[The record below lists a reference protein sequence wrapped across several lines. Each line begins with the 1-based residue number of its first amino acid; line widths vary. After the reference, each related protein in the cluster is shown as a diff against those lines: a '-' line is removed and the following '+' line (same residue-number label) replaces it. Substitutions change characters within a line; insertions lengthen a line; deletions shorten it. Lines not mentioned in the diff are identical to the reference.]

1 VLNIKKI
8 SRFVSND
15 NLCVLKF
22 LRKQQYLTNQ
32 FFKIQVGNMRKTIIL
47 LGSFFLL
54 IWFTVLDSSAQEK
67 VETAVFAGGC
77 FWCMEADFE
86 KIPGIKEVVSGY
98 IGGTGKNPSYQNYG
112 KTGHIEAVQIYYE
125 PSVISYT
132 ELLDIFWINID
143 PLDKD
148 GQFCD
153 RGHEY
158 STAVFYQT
166 AEQKQLAAKSKTM
179 LENSGILEDT
189 VLTPIIMA
197 KEFFPAEDY
206 HQNYYK
212 KSFLKYTYYRYRCGR
227 DSRLKELWGEKISG
241 ENDGKLIAKYQKP
254 DLRQLEEKLTPLQ
267 FDVTQND
274 ATEPPFRNKYWDNK
288 KAGIYVDIVSGEP
301 LFSSVDKYKSGT
313 GWPSFTKPLAEENI
327 VMKEDKSWFSVR
339 TELRSK
345 FGDSHLGHLF
355 NDGPKPDGLRY
366 CINSAALR
374 FVAKNDLAKEGY
386 LDYQDLFQN

>member
-1 VLNIKKI
+1 
-8 SRFVSND
+8 
-15 NLCVLKF
+15 
-22 LRKQQYLTNQ
+22 
-32 FFKIQVGNMRKTIIL
+32 MRKTIIL

>member
-1 VLNIKKI
+1 
-8 SRFVSND
+8 
-15 NLCVLKF
+15 
-22 LRKQQYLTNQ
+22 
-32 FFKIQVGNMRKTIIL
+32 
-47 LGSFFLL
+47 
-54 IWFTVLDSSAQEK
+54 
-67 VETAVFAGGC
+67 
-77 FWCMEADFE
+77 
-86 KIPGIKEVVSGY
+86 
-98 IGGTGKNPSYQNYG
+98 
-112 KTGHIEAVQIYYE
+112 
-125 PSVISYT
+125 VISYT